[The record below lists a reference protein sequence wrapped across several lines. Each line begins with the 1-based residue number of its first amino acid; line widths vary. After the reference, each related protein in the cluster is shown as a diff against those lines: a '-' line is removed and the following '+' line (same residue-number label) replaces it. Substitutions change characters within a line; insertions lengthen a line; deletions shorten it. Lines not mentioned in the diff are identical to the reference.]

1 MSGMTRALRIA
12 AVVAFLGVSL
22 ELSASALAAGSSQV
36 AAIQV
41 ALRAKHLYSG
51 TVDGVLGPSTK
62 AGVVALQRRAGLVPD
77 GAVGQRTIAALGPLA
92 GPALGTRTLAPG
104 AVGGDVVELQFL
116 LAWHGFPSGTI
127 DGGFGSHVEAALLR
141 FQRWSDLPTVGVAGP
156 ATVTALRAPV
166 PECPLPLAWP
176 LRVAVGDRFGPR
188 GATFHPGIDLPA
200 AAGTPVQA
208 AAVGRVTFAGPTT
221 SGYGN
226 LVVVQHAGGVETM
239 YAHLSRIVAYRGE
252 SVTVG
257 TLVGLVGA
265 TGETTG
271 PHLHFEVRVRGAAVD
286 PLPALG

>member
-1 MSGMTRALRIA
+1 MTRALRIA

-22 ELSASALAAGSSQV
+22 ELSAPALAAGSSQV

-62 AGVVALQRRAGLVPD
+62 AGIVALQRRAGLVPD
-77 GAVGQRTIAALGPLA
+77 GDVGQRTIAALGPLA

-141 FQRWSDLPTVGVAGP
+141 FQRWADLPTVGVAGP
-156 ATVTALRAPV
+156 ATVIALRAPV

-176 LRVAVGDRFGPR
+176 VRVAVGDRFGPR
-188 GATFHPGIDLPA
+188 GAAFHPGIDLPA

-221 SGYGN
+221 SGYGD
-226 LVVVQHAGGVETM
+226 LVVVQHAGGVVTM

>member
-1 MSGMTRALRIA
+1 MTRALRIA
-12 AVVAFLGVSL
+12 AVVAFLGVSP
-22 ELSASALAAGSSQV
+22 ELSAPALAAGSSQV

-62 AGVVALQRRAGLVPD
+62 AGIVALQRRAGLVPD
-77 GAVGQRTIAALGPLA
+77 GDVGQRTIAALGPLA

-141 FQRWSDLPTVGVAGP
+141 FQRWADLPTVGVAGP
-156 ATVTALRAPV
+156 ATVIALRAPV

-176 LRVAVGDRFGPR
+176 VRVAVGDRFGPR
-188 GATFHPGIDLPA
+188 GAAFHPGIDLPA

-221 SGYGN
+221 SGYGD
-226 LVVVQHAGGVETM
+226 LVVVQHAGGVVTM

>member
-1 MSGMTRALRIA
+1 MTLMTRALRVA
-12 AVVAFLGVSL
+12 AVVAFLGASLALPVS
-22 ELSASALAAGSSQV
+22 SPAAGSSQV

-62 AGVVALQRRAGLVPD
+62 AAIVALQRRAGLVPD

-92 GPALGTRTLAPG
+92 APALGRRPLALG

-116 LAWHGFPSGTI
+116 LAWHGFPNGTI
-127 DGGFGSHVEAALLR
+127 DGGFGPHVEAALLR
-141 FQRWSDLPTVGVAGP
+141 FQRWANLPTVGVAGP
-156 ATVTALRAPV
+156 ATVAALQAPV
-166 PECPLPLAWP
+166 PACPIALAWP
-176 LRVAVGDRFGPR
+176 LRVVVGDRFGPR
-188 GATFHPGIDLPA
+188 GAAFHPGIDLPA
-200 AAGTPVQA
+200 ATGTPVHA
-208 AAVGRVTFAGPTT
+208 AAVGRVTFARLTT

-226 LVVVQHAGGVETM
+226 LVVVQHAGGVKTM
-239 YAHLSRIVAYRGE
+239 YAHLSRILAYRGE

-265 TGETTG
+265 TGEATG